1 MQIKCRQ
8 SQAPRPAQR
17 LTMQAAYERAVKR
30 FGYIPGV
37 QIEVC
42 QSRGCGQAPVVVLRR
57 QDGQN
62 KRVHLHFHGDQ
73 LYDQEQNYEGQIGPC
88 VERAWNA
95 DPDTIFVL
103 PEAANENKAP
113 RSDWKNVSDLSQIGD
128 DALARLGIE
137 SVDHWTV
144 SGHSAGGSVV
154 AKAIARGSTGQN
166 LQDFDRIELYDAAV
180 SSTHNP
186 VSASERETIKRWCKE
201 NPGQFLVVP
210 GVMKSSWLEYIDR
223 SRWTEKAEDHWSP
236 LWQSL
241 GQARNPAQLF

>member
-1 MQIKCRQ
+1 MQI
-8 SQAPRPAQR
+8 QARHAHHAPFTRR
-17 LTMQAAYERAVKR
+17 LTIQAAYDRAVKR
-30 FGYIPGV
+30 FGQIPGV
-37 QIEVC
+37 QIEVI
-42 QSRGCGQAPVVVLRR
+42 QSRGCGQTPVVILRR

-62 KRVHLHFHGDQ
+62 DRIHLHFHGDQ
-73 LYDQEQNYEGQIGPC
+73 LYDQQQNYEGEIGPC

-95 DPDTIFVL
+95 HPDTIFVL
-103 PEAANENKAP
+103 PEALNENKAP
-113 RSDWKNVSDLSQIGD
+113 RSDWKNVSDLRQIGN

-137 SVDHWTV
+137 SVPHWTV

-154 AKAIARGSTGQN
+154 AKAIARGSNAQN
-166 LQDFDRIELYDAAV
+166 LKEFDRIELYDAAV

-186 VSASERETIKRWCKE
+186 VSDSERETIKRWCKK

-223 SRWTEKAEDHWSP
+223 SRWTEKASDHWSP

-241 GQARNPAQLF
+241 GQARNPV